1 MQTKKKS
8 MEPLES
14 QLDRMIL
21 RTMVGFNIRM
31 VLFCLDRSSEF
42 QLIKLKIRSECTLGF
57 FFFFN
62 IWNQMIYTKKIK
74 IK

>member
-8 MEPLES
+8 MEQLES
-14 QLDRMIL
+14 QLDRTIL

-42 QLIKLKIRSECTLGF
+42 QIIKLKIRSKCTLGF
-57 FFFFN
+57 FFFK
-62 IWNQMIYTKKIK
+62 IWNQMIYTKKK
-74 IK
+74 KK